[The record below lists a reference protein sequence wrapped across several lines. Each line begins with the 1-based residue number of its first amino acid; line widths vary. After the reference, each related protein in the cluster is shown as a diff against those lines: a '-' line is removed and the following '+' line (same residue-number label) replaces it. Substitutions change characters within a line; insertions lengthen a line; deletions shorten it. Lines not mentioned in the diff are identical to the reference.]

1 MGSWAS
7 CWAILR
13 REFKLSNF
21 MLDHQDPHLFLAA
34 EWQRHPISSVRAWY
48 VAYRWAWALYHV
60 SWWAANFA
68 LEGGIDAPIQRKAYH
83 FIYLTNWAYLSIA
96 IMNMVHACIMTT
108 SWLRYRRTAQLP
120 KTVTTDLKVLWALQN
135 LVFLPALLI
144 TSAYWTAIYD
154 PVYPVTALNA
164 EVHIINSVYVLVD
177 LWVVASPLRILHF
190 YIPLCFMIVYLVFTL
205 IYWAVGG
212 TTPDGKSAIYPIVD
226 WDNLSVTLPF
236 IICCGA
242 FSPLMQV
249 LFCWR
254 GVGHLQRKG
263 GGQTLL
269 LLPPLRQGQPSP
281 PGYHGCYPRP

>member
-1 MGSWAS
+1 
-7 CWAILR
+7 
-13 REFKLSNF
+13 

-96 IMNMVHACIMTT
+96 
-108 SWLRYRRTAQLP
+108 
-120 KTVTTDLKVLWALQN
+120 VLWALQN

-242 FSPLMQV
+242 FSPLMQGV
-249 LFCWR
+249 VWVIYR
-254 GVGHLQRKG
+254 GRVAARHCCCCRPSVRANLPHQGTMDVILDRDASMESVAPHLPEPVTS
-263 GGQTLL
+263 QTV
-269 LLPPLRQGQPSP
+269 
-281 PGYHGCYPRP
+281 